1 MENKE
6 NTYKEPVKGTDEELW
21 FAASAADDTHRF
33 DAEVA
38 YERFRRRTGIE
49 ERVHRSSMRWFFYA
63 AAVVALLVIV
73 SVASYYQG
81 GKQVESSFAD
91 IVVEAPIGSK
101 TKMTLPD
108 GTEVWLNAGSRMV
121 YSQGFGMTDRRLEF
135 EGEGFFEVQR
145 NADLPF
151 AIHTRELDVTVLGTK
166 FNFRN
171 YADDETVTVDL
182 LEGKVALDNH
192 LQDMETRYLAPSE
205 KMVLDKATGDME
217 IVTAEAERVKVWTDD
232 VLLFDEELLPEIA
245 RSLERAYD
253 VQIVI
258 SNPTLETARFYG
270 RFDRQKQ
277 SIYDILNILSSTG
290 RMQYEIKGDVVVL
303 K

>member
-21 FAASAADDTHRF
+21 FVASAADDTHRF
-33 DAEVA
+33 DAEAA
-38 YERFRRRTGIE
+38 YERFRQRTGIE

-145 NADLPF
+145 NTDLPF

-217 IVTAEAERVKVWTDD
+217 IVTAEAERAKVWTDD

>member
-33 DAEVA
+33 EAEAA

-49 ERVHRSSMRWFFYA
+49 ERVHRSSMRWFFYV

-217 IVTAEAERVKVWTDD
+217 IVTAEAERAKVWTDD

-245 RSLERAYD
+245 RSLERVYD

>member
-33 DAEVA
+33 DAEAA
-38 YERFRRRTGIE
+38 YERFRRWTGIE

-151 AIHTRELDVTVLGTK
+151 AIHTCELDVTVLGTK

-171 YADDETVTVDL
+171 YADDKTVTVDL

-217 IVTAEAERVKVWTDD
+217 IVTAEAERAKVWTDD

-253 VQIVI
+253 VRIVI

>member
-21 FAASAADDTHRF
+21 FAASAADNTHRF
-33 DAEVA
+33 DAEAA

-49 ERVHRSSMRWFFYA
+49 ERVHRSSMRWFFYV

-192 LQDMETRYLAPSE
+192 LQDMETRYLSPSE

-217 IVTAEAERVKVWTDD
+217 IVTAEAERAKVWTDD

>member
-1 MENKE
+1 MDNEK
-6 NTYKEPVKGTDEELW
+6 NTYENPTQATDEELW
-21 FAASAADDTHRF
+21 FAASAADNTTPF
-33 DAEVA
+33 DAMAA
-38 YERFRRRTGIE
+38 YERFQQRTGLTKHAQ
-49 ERVHRSSMRWFFYA
+49 RPYKQWFYYA

-73 SVASYYQG
+73 SVTSYYQG
-81 GKQVESSFAD
+81 GRQMERSFAD
-91 IVVEAPIGSK
+91 IVVEAPLGSK
-101 TKMTLPD
+101 TKMVLPD

-151 AIHTRELDVTVLGTK
+151 AIHTCELDVTVLGTK

-217 IVTAEAERVKVWTDD
+217 IVTAEAERAKVWTDD

>member
-21 FAASAADDTHRF
+21 FAASAADNTHRF
-33 DAEVA
+33 DAEAA

-49 ERVHRSSMRWFFYA
+49 ERVHRSSMRWFFYV